1 MKLGITMLIHNKDD
15 IEFGTEFSYFLGHS
29 VSELKTLSGPE
40 SWQFTIHNGTLKKTL
55 TDKGCLQLILINLR
69 KYFKLFITKLNN

>member
-1 MKLGITMLIHNKDD
+1 MLIHNKDD

-40 SWQFTIHNGTLKKTL
+40 SWQFSIHNGSLKKTL
-55 TDKGCLQLILINLR
+55 TDKGCLQFILR